1 MSLEDQSEDIDDITI
16 EFPEDIDAITIEF
29 LQDLDGEAEFIEEIK
44 QLSEVGIFLNINIQ
58 CNKSYVPFRHVL
70 LGIPGIPNYTRGMR
84 KTERDTENGH
94 LFIRSMHE
102 IKQQ

>member
-44 QLSEVGIFLNINIQ
+44 QLSEVGIF
-58 CNKSYVPFRHVL
+58 
-70 LGIPGIPNYTRGMR
+70 
-84 KTERDTENGH
+84 
-94 LFIRSMHE
+94 
-102 IKQQ
+102 